1 VILHVLYYVK
11 NRETEVEINIEHP
24 TDAATRFSCI
34 LWGDSGSGK
43 TTLAATAPG
52 RKLFLMLDP
61 DGDMSIRNMP
71 NWHRINLSK
80 ESPVDI
86 VKEGMKPDPYTL
98 YTLLGDFDT
107 LIVDSLTKFS
117 EHALQYAVRVAPK
130 SSIEQPGLNGYGLRN
145 ICVSSLISN
154 VLRITGAL
162 NKHVIFITHEK
173 DADRNNDGAIVS
185 VGMLLGGQLP
195 NITSKDISEVWNLRD
210 HAGKRFLAI
219 RPERFRSPMKSRM
232 FDMTGN
238 TSFEWRY
245 NANTNVGPTIAD
257 WWQTYTGNGHKKLP
271 VPK

>member
-1 VILHVLYYVK
+1 
-11 NRETEVEINIEHP
+11 VELKIEHP
-24 TDAATRFSCI
+24 TDAPSRLSMI
-34 LWGDSGSGK
+34 LWGDSGAGK

-71 NWHRINLSK
+71 DWHRINLAK
-80 ESPVDI
+80 ESSVDI

-98 YTLLGDFDT
+98 YTLLADFDT

-130 SSIEQPGLNGYGLRN
+130 SSIESPGLQGYGLRN

-173 DADRNNDGAIVS
+173 DADRNNDGAIIS

-195 NITSKDISEVWNLRD
+195 NITSKDISEVWNVRD
-210 HAGKRFLAI
+210 HAGKRYIAI
-219 RPERFRSPMKSRM
+219 RPERFRSPMKSRL
-232 FDMTGN
+232 FDMTGATN
-238 TSFEWRY
+238 FEWRY
-245 NANTNVGPTIAD
+245 NANTHKGSTIED
-257 WWQTYTGNGHKKLP
+257 WWLTYIKGNYAKLP

>member
-1 VILHVLYYVK
+1 MELKI
-11 NRETEVEINIEHP
+11 ETP
-24 TDAATRFSCI
+24 TDAPARLSMI

-80 ESPVDI
+80 EGSVEI

-98 YTLLGDFDT
+98 YNLLADFDT

-130 SSIEQPGLNGYGLRN
+130 STIEQPGLNGYGLRN
-145 ICVSSLISN
+145 ICVSNFISN
-154 VLRITGAL
+154 TLRITGAL

-173 DADRNNDGAIVS
+173 DADRNNDGAIIS

-210 HAGKRFLAI
+210 HAGKRYISI

-232 FDMTGN
+232 FDMTTQ

-245 NANTNVGPTIAD
+245 NANTNVGPTIAA
-257 WWQTYTGNGHKKLP
+257 WWKDYITGSYNKLP

>member
-1 VILHVLYYVK
+1 VDLK
-11 NRETEVEINIEHP
+11 IERP
-24 TDAATRFSCI
+24 SDTLSRFTAI
-34 LWGDSGSGK
+34 IWGDSGSGK

-61 DGDMSIRNMP
+61 DGHMSIRNMP
-71 NWHRINLSK
+71 DWHIINLSK
-80 ESPVDI
+80 EAPIDI
-86 VKEGMKPDPYTL
+86 VKEGIKPDPYTL
-98 YTLLGDFDT
+98 YTILADFDT

-130 SSIEQPGLNGYGLRN
+130 STIEQPGLNGYGLRN

-173 DADRNNDGAIVS
+173 DADRNNDGAIIS

-195 NITSKDISEVWNLRD
+195 NVTSKDISEVWNLRD
-210 HAGKRFLAI
+210 HNGKRYIAI

-238 TSFEWRY
+238 TSFEWKY
-245 NANTNVGPTIAD
+245 DANKRQGHTING
-257 WWQTYTGNGHKKLP
+257 WWGDYVTTHVKLP
-271 VPK
+271 VPRCYCIFQYISDQ

>member
-1 VILHVLYYVK
+1 MELK
-11 NRETEVEINIEHP
+11 IEAP
-24 TDAATRFSCI
+24 TGAPSRLSMI
-34 LWGDSGSGK
+34 LWGDAGSGK

-71 NWHRINLSK
+71 DWHRVNLSK
-80 ESPVDI
+80 ESSVDI

-98 YTLLGDFDT
+98 YSLLADFDT
-107 LIVDSLTKFS
+107 LIIDSLTKFS
-117 EHALQYAVRVAPK
+117 EHALQYAVRIAPK

-154 VLRITGAL
+154 TLRITGAL

-173 DADRNNDGAIVS
+173 DADRNNDGAILS

-195 NITSKDISEVWNLRD
+195 NITSKDISEVWNIRD
-210 HAGKRFLAI
+210 VNGVRHIAI
-219 RPERFRSPMKSRM
+219 RPERFRAPMKSRM
-232 FDMTGN
+232 FDMTSA
-238 TSFEWRY
+238 TSFPLKY
-245 NANTNVGPTIAD
+245 NANTNLGPSISTWWSAYIA
-257 WWQTYTGNGHKKLP
+257 GNFAKLP

>member
-1 VILHVLYYVK
+1 MDLL
-11 NRETEVEINIEHP
+11 IEEP
-24 TDAATRFSCI
+24 KDAPSRLSMI

-61 DGDMSIRNMP
+61 DGDMSIRNMSD
-71 NWHRINLSK
+71 WHRINLSK
-80 ESPVDI
+80 ESSVDI

-98 YTLLGDFDT
+98 YNLLTNYDT

-130 SSIEQPGLNGYGLRN
+130 STIENPGLQGYGLRN
-145 ICVSSLISN
+145 IAVSSLISN
-154 VLRITGAL
+154 TLRITGAL

-195 NITSKDISEVWNLRD
+195 NIASKDISEVWNLRD
-210 HAGKRFLAI
+210 HNGTRRIAI
-219 RPERFRSPMKSRM
+219 RPQLFRSPMKSRM
-232 FDMTGN
+232 FDMTTS
-238 TSFEWRY
+238 TSFEWKY
-245 NANTNVGPTIAD
+245 NANTNTGPRIDT
-257 WWQTYTGNGHKKLP
+257 WWQTYIAGGYNKLP
-271 VPK
+271 VPKP

>member
-1 VILHVLYYVK
+1 MELK
-11 NRETEVEINIEHP
+11 IEKA
-24 TDAATRFSCI
+24 TDVPARISMV

-52 RKLFLMLDP
+52 RKLFLLLDP

-71 NWHRINLSK
+71 DWQRINLTK
-80 ESPVDI
+80 ESSVDI

-98 YTLLGDFDT
+98 YNMLGDFDT

-130 SSIEQPGLNGYGLRN
+130 SSIEAPGLQGYGLRN

-154 VLRITGAL
+154 VLRITSAL

-173 DADRNNDGAIVS
+173 DADRNDDGAIISVS
-185 VGMLLGGQLP
+185 MLLGGQLP

-210 HAGKRFLAI
+210 HAGKRYIAI

-232 FDMTGN
+232 FDMTSATN
-238 TSFEWRY
+238 FEWRY
-245 NANTNVGPTIAD
+245 NSNTGKGPTIAE
-257 WWQTYTGNGHKKLP
+257 WWQTYTANNYAKLP

>member
-1 VILHVLYYVK
+1 MELKI
-11 NRETEVEINIEHP
+11 ETP
-24 TDAATRFSCI
+24 RDAPSRLTMI
-34 LWGDSGSGK
+34 LWGDAGCGK

-71 NWHRINLSK
+71 DWERINLSK
-80 ESPVDI
+80 ENSVDI

-98 YTLLGDFDT
+98 YTLLANYDT

-130 SSIEQPGLNGYGLRN
+130 SSIENPGLNGYGLRN
-145 ICVSSLISN
+145 IAVSSLISN
-154 VLRITGAL
+154 TLRITGAL
-162 NKHVIFITHEK
+162 NKNVIFITHEK
-173 DADRNNDGAIVS
+173 DADRNSDGAIVN

-195 NITSKDISEVWNLRD
+195 NITSKDISEVWNMRD
-210 HAGKRFLAI
+210 HNGKRYISI

-245 NANTNVGPTIAD
+245 NANTNAGPTIAT
-257 WWQTYTGNGHKKLP
+257 WWQDYITGSHHKLP

>member
-1 VILHVLYYVK
+1 MI
-11 NRETEVEINIEHP
+11 I
-24 TDAATRFSCI
+24 
-34 LWGDSGSGK
+34 WGDSGAGK

-52 RKLFLMLDP
+52 RKLFLLLDP

-71 NWHRINLSK
+71 DWQRINLSK
-80 ESPVDI
+80 ENSVDI

-98 YTLLGDFDT
+98 SKMLGDFDT

-130 SSIEQPGLNGYGLRN
+130 SSIEAPGLNGYGLRN
-145 ICVSSLISN
+145 ICVSALISN

-185 VGMLLGGQLP
+185 VSMLLGGQLP

-210 HAGKRFLAI
+210 HAGKRYIAI
-219 RPERFRSPMKSRM
+219 RPERLRSPMKSRV
-232 FDMTGN
+232 FDMTGA
-238 TSFEWRY
+238 TSFEWKY
-245 NANTNVGPTIAD
+245 NSNLRQGHTIAG
-257 WWQTYTGNGHKKLP
+257 WWGDFINGHHKLP
-271 VPK
+271 LPK